1 MNLLKPC
8 SLSRHPS
15 RMRRGFTLIE
25 LLVVI
30 AMIAILAALLLPAL
44 GKARER
50 TRGIQCLNNTRQLVM
65 AWQLYADDHAGRLP
79 YNLGQV
85 STASAAAQRT
95 NVNWVNNVLT
105 WNLDSDNTNA
115 LTVTDASLGTYVSKS
130 RQTFR
135 CPSDRYLSSIQRG
148 AGWDE
153 RVRSYSM
160 NAMVGDA
167 GVLTSGGV
175 NLNNPNYVQYFSLA
189 SIPSPVNIFVFL
201 DEHPDT
207 IDDGYFLNKYYSAGW
222 FDLPA
227 SYHNGAASVAF
238 ADGHSE
244 MHRWVN
250 PLTKLAPHPGITDDK
265 DLKVNGNERRDFD
278 WVLTHMSVHQ

>member
-1 MNLLKPC
+1 MRLFKPR
-8 SLSRHPS
+8 LMLPRP
-15 RMRRGFTLIE
+15 RRVRRGFTLIE

-50 TRGIQCLNNTRQLVM
+50 TRGIQCLNNTRQLVL
-65 AWQLYADDHAGRLP
+65 AWQLYADDHAGRLA

-85 STASAAAQRT
+85 NTAAGAAPRT
-95 NVNWVNNVLT
+95 NANWVNNVLT
-105 WNLDSDNTNA
+105 WDLDSDNTNA
-115 LTVTDASLGTYVSKS
+115 LTVTDASLGTYVNKS

-135 CPSDRYLSSIQRG
+135 CPSDRYLSSIQRR

-167 GVLTSGGV
+167 GALSGGGV
-175 NLNNPNYVQYFSLA
+175 NLNNPSYVQYFSLA
-189 SIPSPVNIFVFL
+189 SIPAPVNIFVFL

-207 IDDGYFLNKYYSAGW
+207 IDDGYFLNKFYSAGW

-238 ADGHSE
+238 ADGHVVS
-244 MHRWVN
+244 HRWSN
-250 PLTKLAPHPGITDDK
+250 PLTRLSPVPGITDNK
-265 DLKVNGNERRDFD
+265 DLRVTKDQSADFE
-278 WVLTHMSVHQ
+278 WVLNRMSARR